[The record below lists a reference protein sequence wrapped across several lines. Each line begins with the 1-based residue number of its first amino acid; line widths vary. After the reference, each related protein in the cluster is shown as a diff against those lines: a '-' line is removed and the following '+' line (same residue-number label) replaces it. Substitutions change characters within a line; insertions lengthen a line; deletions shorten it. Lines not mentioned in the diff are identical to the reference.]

1 MPAGDT
7 LANRHTLLAAPT
19 LVIAHGMCQCIQWL
33 SMFGVARRGRLRA
46 PGGRDVRWNDASLLC
61 GRIIVF
67 RLEGACVT

>member
-19 LVIAHGMCQCIQWL
+19 PVIAHGMCQCIQLL

-46 PGGRDVRWNDASLLC
+46 PGEGTLDGTMRRCFVAGLLFSDWK
-61 GRIIVF
+61 V
-67 RLEGACVT
+67 LV